1 LNAKNNSAK
10 SRKLMNLKY
19 VPTTCPYCGTGC
31 GLYLKVK
38 DGELVGVAP
47 SKTHPV
53 SQGRLC
59 VKGTT
64 AWESVIAADRI
75 KEPLIKKN
83 GRFTEARWDEALD
96 LVAEKFSKLKEKYG
110 PDSLGVW
117 GSARCTNELNYLAQK
132 LARAVFGTN
141 NVDHCARTC
150 HSPTVA
156 GLVRSFGSGAMTNS
170 IDEIKDAACIFAIG
184 SNTPEAHPLIG
195 WRVRTAKDKGAKLIV
210 CDPRKID
217 TAKYADIHIQHYP
230 GTDIALLNCLM
241 NIIISEGLEDKEYVK
256 TRTEGF
262 DELKKVVA
270 KYTPEYTAPIV
281 GVDADLMVKAARL
294 YARTK
299 PASTLYTLGITEHTV
314 GTENVMSVANLAML
328 TGNVGVESGGVN
340 PLRGQNNVQGAC
352 DMAALPNYY
361 VGYQKVDDPAIQEKF
376 EKAWGTKLSPKPGL
390 TTTDQVI
397 QAKEGKIKGLY
408 IIGEDPLSSDPNIT
422 EVRESLEK
430 LEFLVVHEI
439 YMSPTAEMADVVLP
453 GASFAEKT
461 GTFTNS
467 ERRVQL
473 INKAIEPIGNSRPD
487 WQIVCE
493 VATRMGYPFKYK
505 STAEVM
511 DEIASL
517 APIYG
522 GISHNRIRR
531 VGIQWPCPDKDHPG
545 TKYLHKGKFTRGL
558 GKFYGIEH
566 KPPAEVP
573 DEQYPFILSTGRM
586 RFHYNVGTMSRRTHL
601 LDREFPF
608 MFVEVN
614 KNDGK
619 KLGIRDMDDC
629 NVLTRRGQLKVKA
642 RVSDR
647 VKEGVMWM
655 PFHYVEAPAN
665 LLTNDAFCPIARTG
679 EYKACAAR
687 LEKVN

>member
-1 LNAKNNSAK
+1 
-10 SRKLMNLKY
+10 MNLKH
-19 VPTTCPYCGTGC
+19 VPTTCPYCGCGC
-31 GLYLKVK
+31 GFYLKVK
-38 DGELVGVAP
+38 DDELAGVIP

-59 VKGTT
+59 VKGITS
-64 AWESVIAADRI
+64 WQSVIGADRI
-75 KEPLIKKN
+75 KEPLVKKN
-83 GRFTEARWDEALD
+83 GEFKEVSWDEALD
-96 LVAEKFSKLKEKYG
+96 LVAKKLTAMKGKYG

-132 LARAVFGTN
+132 LARAVLGTN

-170 IDEIKDAACIFAIG
+170 IDELKDSACIFAIG

-195 WRVRTAKDKGAKLIV
+195 WRILTAKDKGAKIIV

-217 TAKYADIHIQHYP
+217 MARYADIHIQHYP

-241 NIIISEGLEDKEYVK
+241 NVIISEGLEDKEYVK
-256 TRTEGF
+256 ARTEDF
-262 DELKKVVA
+262 EELKKVVA
-270 KYTPEYTAPIV
+270 KYTPEYTEPIV
-281 GVDADLMVKAARL
+281 GVSARLLVKAARL
-294 YARTK
+294 YATTK
-299 PASTLYTLGITEHTV
+299 PAAIVYTLGITEHTV

-352 DMAALPNYY
+352 DMAALPNVYP
-361 VGYQKVDDPAIQEKF
+361 GYQKVDDPEIQDKF
-376 EKAWGTKLSPKPGL
+376 EKAWGVKLSPKPGL
-390 TTTDQVI
+390 TLTDQII
-397 QAKEGKIKGLY
+397 QAREGKIKGLY
-408 IIGEDPLSSDPNIT
+408 IIGEDPLTSDPNIT
-422 EVRESLEK
+422 LVRKALENM
-430 LEFLVVHEI
+430 EFLVVHEI
-439 YMSPTAEMADVVLP
+439 YMSPTAQMADVVLP

-473 INKAIEPIGNSRPD
+473 INKAIEPICSSRGD
-487 WQIVCE
+487 WEIVCD
-493 VATRMGYPFKYK
+493 VATRMGYPFEYAD
-505 STAEVM
+505 TAEVM

-517 APIYG
+517 TPIYG
-522 GISHNRIRR
+522 GISHDRIRK
-531 VGIQWPCPDKDHPG
+531 VGLQWPCLDKSHPG
-545 TKYLHKGKFTRGL
+545 TKYLHKGKFSRGL
-558 GKFYGIEH
+558 GKFHGIEH

-601 LDREFPF
+601 LDREFGF

-614 KNDGK
+614 TADGER
-619 KLGIRDMDDC
+619 LGIKDMDDC
-629 NVLTRRGQLKVKA
+629 TVSTRRGELTVKA

-647 VKEGVMWM
+647 VKKGVLWM
-655 PFHYVEAPAN
+655 PFHFVEAPAN

-679 EYKACAAR
+679 EYKACAAK

>member
-1 LNAKNNSAK
+1 M
-10 SRKLMNLKY
+10 KLEY
-19 VPTTCPYCGTGC
+19 IPTTCPYCGAGC
-31 GLYLKVK
+31 GFYLKVK

-59 VKGTT
+59 VKGVTC
-64 AWESVIAADRI
+64 WESVIGGDRI
-75 KEPLIKKN
+75 KKPLVKKN
-83 GRFTEARWDEALD
+83 GKFVETSWDEALD
-96 LVAEKFSKLKEKYG
+96 LVAKQFTKLKEKYE

-156 GLVRSFGSGAMTNS
+156 GLVRAFGSGAMTNS

-217 TAKYADIHIQHYP
+217 TAKYADVYIQHYP
-230 GTDIALLNCLM
+230 GTDIALLNCMM
-241 NIIISEGLEDKEYVK
+241 NVIISEGFEDKEYVK
-256 TRTEGF
+256 TRTEGL
-262 DELKKVVA
+262 EEMKKVVE
-270 KYTPEYTAPIV
+270 KYTLEYTSPIV
-281 GVDADLMVKAARL
+281 GVDAELIVKAARL
-294 YARTK
+294 YASCK
-299 PASTLYTLGITEHTV
+299 PASLLYTLGLTEHTV

-352 DMAALPNYY
+352 DMAALPNFYP
-361 VGYQKVDDPAIQEKF
+361 GYQKVDVPSIQEKF
-376 EKAWGTKLSPKPGL
+376 EKAWGVKLSPKPGL

-397 QAKEGKIKGLY
+397 QAKAGKIKGLY
-408 IIGEDPLSSDPNIT
+408 IIGEDPLTSDPNIT
-422 EVRESLEK
+422 VVRESLEK
-430 LEFLVVHEI
+430 LEFLVVNEI
-439 YMSPTAEMADVVLP
+439 YMSPTTEMADVVLP

-473 INKAIEPIGNSRPD
+473 INKAIEPIGTSRPD
-487 WQIVCE
+487 WEIVCD
-493 VATRMGYPFKYK
+493 VATRMGYPFKYA

-511 DEIASL
+511 DEIAEL

-522 GISHNRIRR
+522 GISHNRIRK
-531 VGIQWPCPDKDHPG
+531 VGLQWPCPDKSHPG

-558 GKFYGIEH
+558 GKFHGIED

-573 DEQYPFILSTGRM
+573 NDEYPFILSTGRM
-586 RFHYNVGTMSRRTHL
+586 RFHYNDGTMSRRTHL

-608 MFVEVN
+608 MFAEVN
-614 KNDGK
+614 SNDAK
-619 KLGIRDMDDC
+619 KLGLRDMDDC
-629 NVLTRRGQLKVKA
+629 IVSTRRGKLTVKA
-642 RVSDR
+642 RVSDM

-655 PFHYVEAPAN
+655 PFHYTEAPAN

-679 EYKACAAR
+679 EYKACAAK
-687 LEKVN
+687 LEKIS

>member
-1 LNAKNNSAK
+1 M
-10 SRKLMNLKY
+10 KLEY
-19 VPTTCPYCGTGC
+19 VPTTCPYCGAGC
-31 GLYLKVK
+31 GLYLKVR

-59 VKGTT
+59 VKGVTS
-64 AWESVIAADRI
+64 WEGIIGGDRI

-83 GRFTEARWDEALD
+83 GEFVQASWDKALD
-96 LVAEKFSKLKEKYG
+96 LVAKRFAELKDKYG
-110 PDSLGVW
+110 PDTLGVW

-132 LARAVFGTN
+132 LSRAVFGTN

-156 GLVRSFGSGAMTNS
+156 GLVRAFGSGAMTNS
-170 IDEIKDAACIFAIG
+170 IDELKDSACIFAIG
-184 SNTPEAHPLIG
+184 SNAPEAHPLIG
-195 WRVRTAKDKGAKLIV
+195 WRVRTAKDKGAKIIV
-210 CDPRKID
+210 CDPRRID
-217 TAKYADIHIQHYP
+217 MAKFADVHIQHYP
-230 GTDIALLNCLM
+230 GTDIALLNCLI
-241 NIIISEGLEDKEYVK
+241 NVIISEGLEAKQYISS
-256 TRTEGF
+256 RTEGF
-262 DELKKVVA
+262 DELKTVVE
-270 KYTPEYTAPIV
+270 KYTPAYTSPIV
-281 GVDADLMVKAARL
+281 GVDADLLVKAAKL
-294 YARTK
+294 YATSK
-299 PASTLYTLGITEHTV
+299 PAAIIYTLGITEHTT

-328 TGNVGVESGGVN
+328 AGNMGVESGGVN

-376 EKAWGTKLSPKPGL
+376 EKAWGVKLSPKPGL
-390 TTTDQVI
+390 TTTDQVL
-397 QAKEGKIKGLY
+397 QAKEGNIKALY
-408 IIGEDPLSSDPNIT
+408 VIGEDPLTSDPNIT
-422 EVRESLEK
+422 EVREALEK
-430 LEFLVVHEI
+430 LEFLVVHEL
-439 YMSPTAEMADVVLP
+439 YMSPTAEIADVVLP

-473 INKAIEPIGNSRPD
+473 INKAIEPIANSRPD
-487 WQIVCE
+487 WQIVCD
-493 VATRMGYPFKYK
+493 VATRMGYPFKYAD
-505 STAEVM
+505 TAEIL

-522 GISHNRIRR
+522 GISHDRIRK
-531 VGIQWPCPDKDHPG
+531 VGLQWPCPDKSHPG
-545 TKYLHKGKFTRGL
+545 TKFLHRGKFTRGL
-558 GKFYGIEH
+558 GKFHGIED

-573 DEQYPFILSTGRM
+573 DDEYPFILSTGRM
-586 RFHYNVGTMSRRTHL
+586 RFHYNTGTMTRRTHL

-614 KNDGK
+614 DLDAE
-619 KLGIRDMDDC
+619 KLGIKDMDDC
-629 NVLTRRGQLKVKA
+629 KVSTRRGQLTVKA
-642 RVSDR
+642 RVSDK
-647 VKEGVMWM
+647 VKQGVLWM

-679 EYKACAAR
+679 EYKACAAK
-687 LEKVN
+687 LEKVT

>member
-1 LNAKNNSAK
+1 MK
-10 SRKLMNLKY
+10 LKY
-19 VPTTCPYCGTGC
+19 IPTTCPYCGAGC
-31 GLYLKVK
+31 GFYLKVR

-59 VKGTT
+59 VKGVTC
-64 AWESVIAADRI
+64 WESVIGCDRI
-75 KEPLIKKN
+75 KEPLVKKN
-83 GRFTEARWDEALD
+83 GKFVEASWEEALG
-96 LVAEKFSKLKEKYG
+96 LVAQRFSKLKRKYG

-156 GLVRSFGSGAMTNS
+156 GLVRAFGSGAMTNS

-184 SNTPEAHPLIG
+184 SNTSEAHPLIG

-210 CDPRKID
+210 CDPRRID
-217 TAKYADIHIQHYP
+217 TAGYADIYIQHYP

-241 NIIISEGLEDKEYVK
+241 NVIISEGLEDKKYVK

-262 DELKKVVA
+262 EELKKVVE
-270 KYTPEYTAPIV
+270 KYTPEYTSAIV
-281 GVDADLMVKAARL
+281 GVDAELMVEAARL
-294 YARTK
+294 YAKTK
-299 PASTLYTLGITEHTV
+299 PASVLYTLGITEHTV

-352 DMAALPNYY
+352 DMAALPNFY
-361 VGYQKVDDPAIQEKF
+361 VGYQRVDDVAIQEKF
-376 EKAWGTKLSPKPGL
+376 EKAWGISLSPKAGL

-453 GASFAEKT
+453 GASFAEKS

-473 INKAIEPIGNSRPD
+473 INKAIEPIGASRAD

-493 VATRMGYPFKYK
+493 VAMRMGYAFKYGDT
-505 STAEVM
+505 SEIM
-511 DEIASL
+511 DEIARL

-522 GISHNRIRR
+522 GISHDRIRK
-531 VGIQWPCPDKDHPG
+531 VGLQWPCLDKKHPG
-545 TKYLHKGKFTRGL
+545 TRYLHKGKFTRGL
-558 GKFYGIEH
+558 GKFHGIEH

-573 DEQYPFILSTGRM
+573 DEQYPLILSTGRM
-586 RFHYNVGTMSRRTHL
+586 RFHYNTGTMSRRTHL

-614 KNDGK
+614 DKDAK
-619 KLGIRDMDDC
+619 KLGIRDMNDC
-629 NVLTRRGQLKVKA
+629 RVLTRRGQLTVKA
-642 RVSDR
+642 KVSDK
-647 VKEGVMWM
+647 VKEGVLWM

-679 EYKACAAR
+679 EYKACAAK
-687 LEKVN
+687 LEKAD

>member
-1 LNAKNNSAK
+1 MK
-10 SRKLMNLKY
+10 LKY
-19 VPTTCPYCGTGC
+19 IPTTCPYCGAGC
-31 GLYLKVK
+31 GFYLKVR
-38 DGELVGVAP
+38 DGELAGVAP

-59 VKGTT
+59 VKGVTC
-64 AWESVIAADRI
+64 WESVTGGDRI

-83 GRFTEARWDEALD
+83 GKLVEASWEEALG
-96 LVAEKFSKLKEKYG
+96 LVAQRFSEMKRKHG

-156 GLVRSFGSGAMTNS
+156 GLVRAFGSGAMTNS
-170 IDEIKDAACIFAIG
+170 IDEIKDAGCIFAIG
-184 SNTPEAHPLIG
+184 SNTSEAHPLIG

-217 TAKYADIHIQHYP
+217 IARYADIHIQHYP

-241 NIIISEGLEDKEYVK
+241 NIIISEGLEDKAYVK
-256 TRTEGF
+256 NRTEGLE
-262 DELKKVVA
+262 ELKKVVE
-270 KYTPEYTAPIV
+270 KYTPEYTSPIV

-294 YARTK
+294 YAKTK
-299 PASTLYTLGITEHTV
+299 PASVLYTLGITEHTV

-352 DMAALPNYY
+352 DMAALPNFY
-361 VGYQKVDDPAIQEKF
+361 VGYQRVDDAAVQEKF
-376 EKAWGTKLSPKPGL
+376 KKAWGVKLSPKPGL
-390 TTTDQVI
+390 TTTDQII

-473 INKAIEPIGNSRPD
+473 INKAIEPIGASRAD
-487 WQIVCE
+487 WEIVCD
-493 VATRMGYPFKYK
+493 VATRMGYPFKYG
-505 STAEVM
+505 STSEIM

-522 GISHNRIRR
+522 GISHDRIRK
-531 VGIQWPCPDKDHPG
+531 VGLQWPCPDKKHPG

-558 GKFYGIEH
+558 GKFHGIEH

-573 DEQYPFILSTGRM
+573 DEQYPLILSTGRM
-586 RFHYNVGTMSRRTHL
+586 RFHYNTGTMSRRTHL

-614 KNDGK
+614 DKDAE
-619 KLGIRDMDDC
+619 KLGIRDMGDC
-629 NVLTRRGQLKVKA
+629 MVSTRRGQLTVKA
-642 RVSDR
+642 RVSDK
-647 VKEGVMWM
+647 VKEGVLWM

-679 EYKACAAR
+679 EYKACAAK

>member
-1 LNAKNNSAK
+1 M
-10 SRKLMNLKY
+10 KLEY
-19 VPTTCPYCGTGC
+19 IPTTCPYCGAGC
-31 GLYLKVK
+31 GFYLKVRN
-38 DGELVGVAP
+38 GELVGVAP

-59 VKGTT
+59 VKGVTS
-64 AWESVIAADRI
+64 WESVIGGDRI
-75 KEPLIKKN
+75 KEPLVKKN
-83 GRFTEARWDEALD
+83 GKFIETSWGEALG
-96 LVAEKFSKLKEKYG
+96 LVARRFIELKEKYG

-156 GLVRSFGSGAMTNS
+156 GLVRAFGSGAMTNS

-184 SNTPEAHPLIG
+184 SNTSEAHPLIG
-195 WRVRTAKDKGAKLIV
+195 WRVRTAKDKGAKLVV

-217 TAKYADIHIQHYP
+217 IARYADIHIQHYP

-241 NIIISEGLEDKEYVK
+241 SIIISEGLEDKKYVK

-262 DELKKVVA
+262 EELKKVVE

-281 GVDADLMVKAARL
+281 GVDAESMVKAARL
-294 YARTK
+294 YAKTK
-299 PASTLYTLGITEHTV
+299 PASVLYTLGITEHTV

-352 DMAALPNYY
+352 DMAALPNFY
-361 VGYQKVDDPAIQEKF
+361 VGYQRVDDVAIQEKF
-376 EKAWGTKLSPKPGL
+376 EKAWGVKLSPKPGL
-390 TTTDQVI
+390 TTTDQVL

-430 LEFLVVHEI
+430 LKFLVVHEI

-453 GASFAEKT
+453 GSSFAEKT

-473 INKAIEPIGNSRPD
+473 INKAIEPIGASRAD
-487 WQIVCE
+487 WEIVCD
-493 VATRMGYPFKYK
+493 VATRMGYPFKYGDT
-505 STAEVM
+505 SEIM
-511 DEIASL
+511 DEIARL

-522 GISHNRIRR
+522 GISHDRIRK
-531 VGIQWPCPDKDHPG
+531 VGLQWPCLDKEHPG

-558 GKFYGIEH
+558 GKFHGIEH

-573 DEQYPFILSTGRM
+573 DEQYPLILSTGRM
-586 RFHYNVGTMSRRTHL
+586 RFHYNTGTMSRRTHL

-614 KNDGK
+614 DKDAK
-619 KLGIRDMDDC
+619 KLGIRDMNDC
-629 NVLTRRGQLKVKA
+629 RVLTRRGQLTVKA
-642 RVSDR
+642 RVSDK
-647 VKEGVMWM
+647 VKEGVLWM

-679 EYKACAAR
+679 EYKACAAK
-687 LEKVN
+687 LEK

>member
-1 LNAKNNSAK
+1 M
-10 SRKLMNLKY
+10 KLEY
-19 VPTTCPYCGTGC
+19 IPTTCPYCGTGC
-31 GLYLKVK
+31 GFYLKVR

-53 SQGRLC
+53 SQGTLC
-59 VKGTT
+59 IKGVT
-64 AWESVIAADRI
+64 AWEGVISGDRI
-75 KEPLIKKN
+75 KKPLVKKN
-83 GRFTEARWDEALD
+83 GRFVETGWNEALE
-96 LVAEKFSKLKEKYG
+96 LVAGRLGELKEKYG

-132 LARAVFGTN
+132 LARAVLGTN

-170 IDEIKDAACIFAIG
+170 IDEIKDAACVFSIG
-184 SNTPEAHPLIG
+184 SNVCEAHPVIG
-195 WRVRTAKDKGAKLIV
+195 WRVRTAKDKGAKIVV

-217 TAKYADIHIQHYP
+217 MAKFADVHIQHYP

-241 NIIISEGLEDKEYVK
+241 NVIITEGLEDKKYVE

-262 DELKKVVA
+262 EELKKVVA
-270 KYTPEYTAPIV
+270 KYTPQYTSPIV
-281 GVDADLMVKAARL
+281 GVDAELIVKAARI

-299 PASTLYTLGITEHTV
+299 PASIIYTLGITEHTV

-328 TGNVGVESGGVN
+328 TGNVGIESGGVN

-352 DMAALPNYY
+352 DMAALPNFYP
-361 VGYQKVDDPAIQEKF
+361 GYQKVNEPAIQGKF
-376 EKAWGTKLSPKPGL
+376 EKAWGTKLSLTPGL
-390 TTTDQVI
+390 TITDQLI
-397 QAKEGKIKGLY
+397 QAREGNIKALY
-408 IIGEDPLSSDPNIT
+408 IIGEDPMTSDPNIT
-422 EVRESLEK
+422 HVREGLER

-439 YMSPTAEMADVVLP
+439 YMSPTAKMADVVLP

-461 GTFTNS
+461 GSFTNS

-473 INKAIEPIGNSRPD
+473 INKAIEPIGASKPD
-487 WQIVCE
+487 WKIVCE
-493 VATRMGYPFKYK
+493 VATRMGYSFNYADT
-505 STAEVM
+505 SEIM
-511 DEIASL
+511 DEIASV

-522 GISHNRIRR
+522 GISHERIRK
-531 VGIQWPCPDKDHPG
+531 VGLQWPCPDKEHPG
-545 TKYLHKGKFTRGL
+545 TKYLHKGRFSRGP
-558 GKFYGIEH
+558 GKFHGIEH

-573 DEQYPFILSTGRM
+573 DEEYDFILSTGRM
-586 RFHYNVGTMSRRTHL
+586 RFHYNTGSMTRKTHL
-601 LDREFPF
+601 LDREYPF

-614 KNDGK
+614 DKDAER
-619 KLGIRDMDDC
+619 LQIRDMDDC
-629 NVLTRRGQLKVKA
+629 SVSTRRGRLTVKA

-647 VKEGVMWM
+647 VKQGVLWM

-679 EYKACAAR
+679 EYKACAAK
-687 LEKVN
+687 LEPVV

>member
-1 LNAKNNSAK
+1 
-10 SRKLMNLKY
+10 MNLKY

-31 GLYLKVK
+31 GLYLKVR

-59 VKGTT
+59 IKGVT
-64 AWESVIAADRI
+64 AWESVVAADRI
-75 KEPLIKKN
+75 KQPLVKKN
-83 GRFTEARWDEALD
+83 GKFTETGWDEALD
-96 LVAEKFSKLKEKYG
+96 LVAERFTKLKDKYG

-195 WRVRTAKDKGAKLIV
+195 WRVRTAKDNSAKLIV

-241 NIIISEGLEDKEYVK
+241 NVIISEGLEDKDYVK
-256 TRTEGF
+256 TRTEDF
-262 DELKKVVA
+262 DELKKAVQ
-270 KYTPEYTAPIV
+270 KYTPQYTAPIV

-294 YARTK
+294 YATTK

-352 DMAALPNYY
+352 DMAALPNFY
-361 VGYQKVDDPAIQEKF
+361 VGYQKVDDPAVREKF
-376 EKAWGTKLSPKPGL
+376 QKAWGVKLSPTPGL

-397 QAKEGKIKGLY
+397 QAHEGKIKGLY
-408 IIGEDPLSSDPNIT
+408 VIGEDPVTSDPNINL
-422 EVRESLEK
+422 VRESLEK
-430 LEFLVVHEI
+430 LDFLVVHEI
-439 YMSPTAEMADVVLP
+439 YMSPTAKMADVVLP

-467 ERRVQL
+467 ERRIQL
-473 INKAIEPIGNSRPD
+473 INKAIEPIANSRPD
-487 WQIVCE
+487 WQIVCD
-493 VATRMGYPFKYK
+493 VATRMGCPFKYAG
-505 STAEVM
+505 TDEVM

-522 GISHNRIRR
+522 GISHDRCRK
-531 VGIQWPCPDKDHPG
+531 VGLQWPCPDKKHPG
-545 TKYLHKGKFTRGL
+545 TKYLHKQKFTRGL
-558 GKFYGIEH
+558 GKFYAIEH

-573 DEQYPFILSTGRM
+573 DDQFPFILSTGRM

-614 KNDGK
+614 NNDAQ
-619 KLGIRDMDDC
+619 KLGLTDMDDC
-629 NVLTRRGQLKVKA
+629 VVSTRRGRLTVKA

-647 VKEGVMWM
+647 VKEAVLWM

-679 EYKACAAR
+679 EYKACAAK
-687 LEKVN
+687 LEKAN

>member
-1 LNAKNNSAK
+1 
-10 SRKLMNLKY
+10 MNLKY
-19 VPTTCPYCGTGC
+19 VPTTCPYCGCGC
-31 GLYLKVK
+31 GFYLKVK
-38 DGELVGVAP
+38 DGELAGVIP
-47 SKTHPV
+47 SKMHPV

-59 VKGTT
+59 VKGITC
-64 AWESVIAADRI
+64 WQSVIGADRI

-83 GRFTEARWDEALD
+83 GKFVAASWDEALD
-96 LVAEKFSKLKEKYG
+96 LTAKRLTAVKEKYS

-132 LARAVFGTN
+132 LSRAVFGTN

-170 IDEIKDAACIFAIG
+170 IDELKDSACIFAIG
-184 SNTPEAHPLIG
+184 SNAPEAHPLIG
-195 WRVRTAKDKGAKLIV
+195 WRIITAKDKGAKIIV

-217 TAKYADIHIQHYP
+217 MVRYADIHIQHYP

-241 NIIISEGLEDKEYVK
+241 NVIISEGLEDKEYVK
-256 TRTEGF
+256 VRTEGF
-262 DELKKVVA
+262 EELKKVVA

-281 GVDADLMVKAARL
+281 GVDADLLVQAAKL
-294 YARTK
+294 YATTK
-299 PASTLYTLGITEHTV
+299 PAAIAYTLGITEHTV

-352 DMAALPNYY
+352 DMAALPNVYP
-361 VGYQKVDDPAIQEKF
+361 GYQKVDDPEIQDKF
-376 EKAWGTKLSPKPGL
+376 EKAWGVELSPKPGL
-390 TTTDQVI
+390 TLTDQII
-397 QAKEGKIKGLY
+397 QAREGKIKGLY
-408 IIGEDPLSSDPNIT
+408 IIGEDPLTSDPNIT
-422 EVRESLEK
+422 EVRKAFES

-439 YMSPTAEMADVVLP
+439 YMSPTAQMADVILP

-473 INKAIEPIGNSRPD
+473 INKAIEPICSSRPD
-487 WQIVCE
+487 WKIVCD
-493 VATRMGYPFKYK
+493 VATRMGYPFEYAD
-505 STAEVM
+505 TAEVM

-517 APIYG
+517 TPIYG
-522 GISHNRIRR
+522 GISHDRIRKI
-531 VGIQWPCPDKDHPG
+531 GLQWPCLDKSHPG
-545 TKYLHKGKFTRGL
+545 TKYLHKGNFSRGL
-558 GKFYGIEH
+558 GKFYGIED

-573 DEQYPFILSTGRM
+573 DDQYPFILSTGRM

-601 LDREFPF
+601 LDREFGF

-614 KNDGK
+614 EADGE
-619 KLGIRDMDDC
+619 KLGIEDMDDC
-629 NVLTRRGQLKVKA
+629 KVTTRRGQLTVKA
-642 RVSDR
+642 RVSDMAR
-647 VKEGVMWM
+647 EGVLWM
-655 PFHYVEAPAN
+655 PFHFVEAPAN
-665 LLTNDAFCPIARTG
+665 LLTNDAFCPISRTG
-679 EYKACAAR
+679 EYKACAAK
-687 LEKVN
+687 LEKAN

>member
-1 LNAKNNSAK
+1 M
-10 SRKLMNLKY
+10 KLEY

-31 GLYLKVK
+31 GFYLKVR
-38 DGELVGVAP
+38 DGELAGVAP

-53 SQGRLC
+53 SQGTLC
-59 VKGTT
+59 IKGVT
-64 AWESVIAADRI
+64 AWESVISGDRI

-83 GRFTEARWDEALD
+83 GKFVEASWEEVLGF
-96 LVAEKFSKLKEKYG
+96 VAGRLGELKGKYG

-132 LARAVFGTN
+132 LARAVLGTN

-170 IDEIKDAACIFAIG
+170 IDEIKDAACVFSIG
-184 SNTPEAHPLIG
+184 SNVCEAHPVIG
-195 WRVRTAKDKGAKLIV
+195 WRVRTAKDKGAKIVV

-217 TAKYADIHIQHYP
+217 MAKFADVHIQHYP

-241 NIIISEGLEDKEYVK
+241 NVIITEGLEDKKYVE

-262 DELKKVVA
+262 EELKKVAA
-270 KYTPEYTAPIV
+270 KYTPQYTAPIV
-281 GVDADLMVKAARL
+281 GVDAELIVKAARI
-294 YARTK
+294 YATTK
-299 PASTLYTLGITEHTV
+299 PASIIYTLGITEHTV

-328 TGNVGVESGGVN
+328 TGNVGIESGGVN
-340 PLRGQNNVQGAC
+340 PLRGQNNVQGGC
-352 DMAALPNYY
+352 DMAALPNFYP
-361 VGYQKVDDPAIQEKF
+361 GYQKVNEPAIREKF
-376 EKAWGTKLSPKPGL
+376 EKAWGTKLSPTPGL
-390 TTTDQVI
+390 TITDQLI
-397 QAKEGKIKGLY
+397 QAREGNIKALY
-408 IIGEDPLSSDPNIT
+408 IIGEDPMTSDPNIT
-422 EVRESLEK
+422 RVREGLER

-439 YMSPTAEMADVVLP
+439 YMSPTAKMADVVLP

-461 GTFTNS
+461 GSFTNS

-473 INKAIEPIGNSRPD
+473 INKAIEPIGASKPD
-487 WQIVCE
+487 WEIVCE
-493 VATRMGYPFKYK
+493 VATRMGYPFNYADT
-505 STAEVM
+505 SEIM
-511 DEIASL
+511 DEIASV

-522 GISHNRIRR
+522 GISHERIRK
-531 VGIQWPCPDKDHPG
+531 VGLQWPCPDKEHPG
-545 TKYLHKGKFTRGL
+545 TKYLHKGRFTRGL
-558 GKFYGIEH
+558 GKFHGIED

-573 DEQYPFILSTGRM
+573 DEEYNFILSTGRM
-586 RFHYNVGTMSRRTHL
+586 RFHYNVGTMSRRTYL
-601 LDREFPF
+601 LDREYPF

-614 KNDGK
+614 DKDAERLRIK
-619 KLGIRDMDDC
+619 DMDDC
-629 NVLTRRGQLKVKA
+629 RVSTRRGRLTVKA

-647 VKEGVMWM
+647 VKQGVLWM

-679 EYKACAAR
+679 EYKACAAK
-687 LEKVN
+687 LEPVV

>member
-1 LNAKNNSAK
+1 
-10 SRKLMNLKY
+10 
-19 VPTTCPYCGTGC
+19 
-31 GLYLKVK
+31 
-38 DGELVGVAP
+38 P

-59 VKGTT
+59 VKGVTC
-64 AWESVIAADRI
+64 WESVTGGDRI
-75 KEPLIKKN
+75 KEPLVKKN
-83 GRFTEARWDEALD
+83 GKFVEASWNEALD
-96 LVAEKFSKLKEKYG
+96 LVAKRFSELKEKYG

-132 LARAVFGTN
+132 LSRAVFGTN

-217 TAKYADIHIQHYP
+217 TSKYADVHIQHYP
-230 GTDIALLNCLM
+230 GTDIALLNCMM
-241 NIIISEGLEDKEYVK
+241 NVIISEGLEDKEYVK
-256 TRTEGF
+256 ERTEGF
-262 DELKKVVA
+262 EELKTTIE
-270 KYTPEYTAPIV
+270 KYTPKYTSPIV
-281 GVDADLMVKAARL
+281 GVDAEMIVKAAKL
-294 YARTK
+294 YASCK
-299 PASTLYTLGITEHTV
+299 PASVLYTLGITEHTV

-328 TGNVGVESGGVN
+328 TGNVGLESGGVN

-352 DMAALPNYY
+352 DMAALPNFY
-361 VGYQKVDDPAIQEKF
+361 VGYQKVDNPDIQEKF
-376 EKAWGTKLSPKPGL
+376 EKAWGVKLSPKPGL

-397 QAKEGKIKGLY
+397 QAKAGNIKGLY
-408 IIGEDPLSSDPNIT
+408 IVGEDPLTSDPNIT
-422 EVRESLEK
+422 EVRTSLEK

-439 YMSPTAEMADVVLP
+439 YMSPTSEMADVVLP

-473 INKAIEPIGNSRPD
+473 INKAIEPIGNSWPD
-487 WQIVCE
+487 WQIICDM
-493 VATRMGYPFKYK
+493 ATRMGYPFNYK

-522 GISHNRIRR
+522 GISHERCRK
-531 VGIQWPCPDKDHPG
+531 VGLQWPCPDKSHPG

-558 GKFYGIEH
+558 GKFHGIEDR
-566 KPPAEVP
+566 PPAEVP
-573 DEQYPFILSTGRM
+573 DDEYPFILSTGRM
-586 RFHYNVGTMSRRTHL
+586 RFHYNDGTMTRRTHL

-614 KNDGK
+614 DKDAQ
-619 KLGIRDMDDC
+619 KLGLRDMDDC
-629 NVLTRRGQLKVKA
+629 MVSTRRGKLTVKA

-647 VKEGVMWM
+647 VKEKVLWM
-655 PFHYVEAPAN
+655 PFHYTEAPAN

-679 EYKACAAR
+679 EYKACAAK
-687 LEKVN
+687 LEKIS